1 MTVLIKICGG
11 AIIAAILVFV
21 IKEGSKTASA
31 VLVAFTALL
40 LLSGAV
46 LRFSSSIESVKALL
60 DESGMS
66 SYGTLMIKSLG
77 IGIVVKT
84 ASGICRDLGQESV
97 SSGIE
102 LAGKAEILIL
112 CLPLILDTV
121 ETLKGLLT

>member
-1 MTVLIKICGG
+1 MTVLLKLCGG
-11 AIIAAILVFV
+11 AIIAAILAFV

-31 VLVAFTALL
+31 VLVSFTALL

-46 LRFSSSIESVKALL
+46 LRFSSSIESIKTLL
-60 DESGMS
+60 DESGMT

-84 ASGICRDLGQESV
+84 AGGICRDLGQESV

-102 LAGKAEILIL
+102 LAGKAEILLL

-121 ETLKGLLT
+121 ETLKGLLP

>member
-11 AIIAAILVFV
+11 AIIASILALVV
-21 IKEGSKTASA
+21 KEGSKTASA
-31 VLVAFTALL
+31 VLVALTALL

-46 LRFSSSIESVKALL
+46 IRFSSSVESVKTLL
-60 DESGMS
+60 DESGMN

-77 IGIVVKT
+77 IGIVVKI

-121 ETLKGLLT
+121 ETLRGLLA